1 MFGRT
6 LFLASALCLATSMLA
21 GSALAQPRPIPGP
34 PPPPT
39 GSASFRNDLKVPV
52 IVQGISQVNGVLKRG
67 QPLLVASGKTAGDF
81 NVPVGVRAYSV
92 YDANQPTRV
101 LVKDAPITIVAGRTQ
116 PFVVRTLPNGQTA
129 IAPDSK

>member
-1 MFGRT
+1 
-6 LFLASALCLATSMLA
+6 MLA
-21 GSALAQPRPIPGP
+21 RALILVSAVCLSIGIVADSAPAQKGGP
-34 PPPPT
+34 VPAPVQAT

-67 QPLLVASGKTAGDF
+67 QPLLVAPGKTAGDF
-81 NVPVGVRAYSV
+81 NVPAGVRAYSV

-101 LVKDAPITIVAGRTQ
+101 LVKDAAITIAAGRTQ
-116 PFVVRTLPNGQTA
+116 PFVVRSLPNGQTA